1 MASTH
6 RVELAMWWAERS
18 GQLPPDA
25 MQEFYSMM
33 VRVQDAVL
41 ISALLTE
48 RKVPRRTQDMSFLSV
63 YREMYG
69 EKETGRTLAAV
80 QQGAIPAA
88 PPGAASVHA

>member
-1 MASTH
+1 
-6 RVELAMWWAERS
+6 MWWAERS

-69 EKETGRTLAAV
+69 E
-80 QQGAIPAA
+80 
-88 PPGAASVHA
+88 